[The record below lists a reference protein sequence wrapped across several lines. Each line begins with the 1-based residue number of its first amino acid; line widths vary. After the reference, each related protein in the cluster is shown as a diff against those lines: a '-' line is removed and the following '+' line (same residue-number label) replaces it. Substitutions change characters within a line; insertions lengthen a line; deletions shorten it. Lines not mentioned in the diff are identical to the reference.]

1 MAAKQSRYIEH
12 NGIKLNIANL
22 VGFGRITDW
31 FSAATFSAKNSRRI
45 YEAAV
50 KYYLDTGIVPDENI
64 MRSDFFKTNY
74 TKINF
79 NINDKNFIDHHY
91 DEAMDKTIKYL
102 KSDEGF
108 AQFKKDNPGLRFDED
123 RNIIR
128 NEETGEPEFN
138 AINESEFNPYAKWLE
153 QQQQRNTEAEL
164 GLLQAQTKAGLQSAE
179 ISAQQSMMQQA
190 QFKDQIVEQIKL
202 DRMAK
207 MRKGISPMQIAQE
220 NLQFMVGNM
229 QSANQQIGA
238 VNQARLGAIQQESM
252 NPYQA
257 YLNSLYGA
265 GYQANTNLAAGLAA
279 SDASDIMSRAR
290 AYANSQ
296 GRQAIL
302 PSDINIVMHGTEDP
316 NKKGL

>member
-1 MAAKQSRYIEH
+1 MATKQSIIIEH
-12 NGIKLNIANL
+12 NGIKLNIGNL
-22 VGFGRITDW
+22 VGFGRITYGNNW
-31 FSAATFSAKNSRRI
+31 TFSAQNSRRL
-45 YEAAV
+45 YEAGV
-50 KYYLDTGIVPDENI
+50 KYYLDTGVVPTKEI
-64 MRSDFFKTNY
+64 MRSDFYRTNY
-74 TKINF
+74 AKINF
-79 NINDKNFIDHHY
+79 NFNDNHY
-91 DEAMDKTIKYL
+91 LDYYFENDMNKTVKYL

-108 AQFKKDNPGLRFDED
+108 AQLKKDNPGLRFDED

-128 NEETGEPEFN
+128 NEETGEPEFSS
-138 AINESEFNPYAKWLE
+138 IDEGEFNPYAKWLE

-164 GLLQAQTKAGLQSAE
+164 GLLQSQTRAGLQSAE

-190 QFKDQIVEQIKL
+190 QLKDQIVEQIKL
-202 DRMAK
+202 DRMSK

-229 QSANQQIGA
+229 QAANQQIGA
-238 VNQARLGAIQQESM
+238 VNQARLGAAQQESM

-257 YLNSLYGA
+257 YLNTLNGA
-265 GYQANTNLAAGLAA
+265 GYQANANLAAGFAA

-302 PSDINIVMHGTEDP
+302 PNDINIVMHGTEKP
-316 NKKGL
+316 K